1 MCLVHFKINSQWW
14 TFHYHSTYTFVFA
27 LDVQIYLLKI
37 KSNDPSLVFELR
49 FWPLVRRELFGH
61 FWQEEKDSSKKKAF
75 YFLFHLKA
83 SMRTLNDVIYM
94 YVSHFHQRDLLRF
107 TYQNKIIIAITC
119 LKWHFYKCYFLLLRI
134 IFTKKVHRSDTNGK
148 KTKMK
153 KNPSIIRVYH
163 KWLHCWKSNM
173 ILNNAFQ
180 CELLANAKHHQRV
193 STILWRQR
201 RSLAKCGI

>member
-1 MCLVHFKINSQWW
+1 MWLATNFIAIAKVGLLTNGRISQLLRTDSRRNKANTGKGSFTFMCLVHFKINSQWW

-107 TYQNKIIIAITC
+107 TYQNKIIIVIRC
-119 LKWHFYKCYFLLLRI
+119 LEMALLQVLLSVIAYNFHKESAQKWHQW
-134 IFTKKVHRSDTNGK
+134 KKD
-148 KTKMK
+148 
-153 KNPSIIRVYH
+153 
-163 KWLHCWKSNM
+163 
-173 ILNNAFQ
+173 
-180 CELLANAKHHQRV
+180 
-193 STILWRQR
+193 
-201 RSLAKCGI
+201 